1 MKARLKPIEELVA
14 EHKEDIYIDNANNIL
29 SCFGISKDGWDAM
42 LDRDLEFYC
51 VDTIGNLNIY
61 QSDDIYP
68 FWIPEWALDKQQ
80 YRKDNVNYEE
90 GKT

>member
-14 EHKEDIYIDNANNIL
+14 EHKEDINIDTANNIL
-29 SCFGISKDGWDAM
+29 SCFGISKNCWDEM

-51 VDTIGNLNIY
+51 VDSIGNLNIY

-68 FWIPEWALDKQQ
+68 FWIPEWALDKQNGGSV
-80 YRKDNVNYEE
+80 KYEE